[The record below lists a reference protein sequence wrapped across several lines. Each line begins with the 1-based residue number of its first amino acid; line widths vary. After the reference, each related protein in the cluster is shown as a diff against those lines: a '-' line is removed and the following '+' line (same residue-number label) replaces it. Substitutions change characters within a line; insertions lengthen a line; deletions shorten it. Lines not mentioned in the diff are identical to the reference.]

1 MKFSVELTDQFLHVE
16 FEKSVRMMSSAIL
29 NGGCQ
34 NAKHFLN
41 TKVDANFNGVRTD
54 FESPEIT
61 LQGIADSMKWKGN
74 CVGMMTAALMKSY
87 RNVRIEKQ
95 GVWIDVLVTSGV
107 SNARRAGDEADYQ
120 FMNEDCQ
127 KVGTINILVLTNAQ
141 LSDASLVECVMM
153 VAEAKAA
160 CLQDLKVHSPV
171 SGLVAT
177 GTGTD
182 STAIACGAGLLVQYC
197 GKHVLFGEMLAKATY
212 QAIHESLSVDK

>member
-16 FEKSVRMMSSAIL
+16 FKKSVRMISSAIL

-34 NAKHFLN
+34 NADHFLN
-41 TKVDANFNGVRTD
+41 TKVDANFNGERTD

-61 LQGIADSMKWKGN
+61 LQGIVDSRNWKGN
-74 CVGMMTAALMKSY
+74 CVGMMTAALMKSF
-87 RNVRIEKQ
+87 RSVRMEKQ

-107 SNARRAGDEADYQ
+107 SNARRAGDKADYQ

-141 LSDASLVECVMM
+141 LFDAGLVECVMM

-171 SGLVAT
+171 SGLAAT

-182 STAIACGAGLLVQYC
+182 STAIACGTGPIVQYC

-212 QAIHESLSVDK
+212 QAIYESLSVDK

>member
-1 MKFSVELTDQFLHVE
+1 MNFLVELTDQFLHVE
-16 FEKSVRMMSSAIL
+16 FKESVRMISSAIL
-29 NGGCQ
+29 NGGGQ
-34 NAKHFLN
+34 SADHFLN
-41 TKVDANFNGVRTD
+41 TKVDANFNGERTD

-61 LQGIADSMKWKGN
+61 LQGIVDSKNWKGN
-74 CVGMMTAALMKSY
+74 CVGMMTAALMSSF
-87 RNVRIEKQ
+87 RSIRMERQ
-95 GVWIDVLVTSGV
+95 GVWIEVFVTSGV

-141 LSDASLVECVMM
+141 LSDACMVECVMM

-160 CLQDLKVHSPV
+160 CLQDLKVLSPV

-182 STAIACGAGLLVQYC
+182 STAIACGTGSLVQYC
-197 GKHVLFGEMLAKATY
+197 GKHVLFGEMLAIATY
-212 QAIHESLSVDK
+212 QAIHESLSVHK